1 MQSAKEK
8 LHKLY
13 RLYEKPMY
21 HIAYAVL
28 HHTQQT
34 EDAVSEA
41 FCKVIRHLD
50 QIDEPESP
58 RTRQYMIQII
68 RNTAISQ
75 YRKNAKE
82 ADRRTAWD
90 ESCRFLTKRPPV
102 PQSSKKNRN
111 ISRQF
116 WQKCWKFLVKPT
128 GRSCCCVVS
137 RNFPFGRLPN
147 GAALRKQQHVSV
159 LNVPEK
165 P

>member
-34 EDAVSEA
+34 EEAVSEA
-41 FCKVIRHLD
+41 FYRSFAILQSVSSERMRKK
-50 QIDEPESP
+50 QIVVLHG
-58 RTRQYMIQII
+58 T
-68 RNTAISQ
+68 N
-75 YRKNAKE
+75 
-82 ADRRTAWD
+82 